1 MNLLQAVNYILPYL
15 GEAPV
20 TSLDIRHPTVAMVLD
35 NINTSRTRLLA
46 KGWWFNELNTTLFPS
61 SEGDMPAPTAALAIY
76 SDKNIEERD
85 NRLYNIDEGSY
96 LFTEPLKVKIIEDL
110 LFEQLP
116 TYAALCIQE
125 RAAIDTYVKDFG
137 VEKVVEIMMEREREA
152 LWALEQENLRK
163 RKYNSLKNGRAMRY
177 VSALRS

>member
-35 NINTSRTRLLA
+35 NIQTSRARLLA
-46 KGWWFNELNTTLFPS
+46 RGWWFNELHTKLYPS
-61 SEGDMPAPTAALAIY
+61 SEGDISAPTQALAIY
-76 SDKNIEERD
+76 SDVNIEER
-85 NRLYNIDEGSY
+85 NGKIYNITDGTY
-96 LFTEPLKVKIIEDL
+96 VFTTPIDVKIIEDL
-110 LFEQLP
+110 SFEELP

-137 VEKVVEIMMEREREA
+137 VEKVVELIQTREKEA

-163 RKYNSLKNGRAMRY
+163 RKYNSLKNNRAMRY
-177 VSALRS
+177 ISALRG